1 MLVEKPVD
9 PPVPDEDAHA
19 RIIGRAES
27 APALESRAL
36 KIVYLSHY
44 YPPEMGAPA
53 ARVSAFA
60 RRWAAMGH
68 DVTALT
74 TFPNHPTGVI
84 REGYRGRI
92 RMIEDD
98 HGVRV
103 VRTFLYAAPN
113 RGVFRRGLCYASFA
127 LSSVL
132 LGAVPIGRPDVLI
145 ATSPQFLALLSGW
158 ALARM
163 RGVPLVLEIRDL
175 WPDSIVA
182 VGALPPTSAVVRTLE
197 RLERFIYRRADL
209 VVSVTHSFVPL
220 LEERGARRVVVI
232 PNGADTSRFTPDVD
246 REAARK
252 RFGLEG
258 RFVAGFAGTIGMAH
272 GLESV
277 LDAAERLASSHPEI
291 LFWLVGDG
299 ARRAALQDEAARRN
313 LTNVRFDGQRPR
325 EEMPEVLAAADA
337 ALVLLRPTPLFETVL
352 PSKMFEAMAASC
364 PVVLGVKGEARRL
377 LEESGGGVAVEPGD
391 GADLARTLAA
401 LAGDPE
407 KRRQLGASGRR
418 FVTARF
424 THDALARAYLE
435 ALSELGK

>member
-1 MLVEKPVD
+1 
-9 PPVPDEDAHA
+9 
-19 RIIGRAES
+19 
-27 APALESRAL
+27 
-36 KIVYLSHY
+36 
-44 YPPEMGAPA
+44 MGAPA

-68 DVTALT
+68 EVTALT

-84 REGYRGRI
+84 REGYRGRV
-92 RMIEDD
+92 RMVEDD

-113 RGVFRRGLCYASFA
+113 RGVVRRGLCYASFA
-127 LSSVL
+127 LSSVV
-132 LGAVPIGRPDVLI
+132 LGAGPVGRPDVLI
-145 ATSPQFLALLSGW
+145 ATSPQFLALLSGFV
-158 ALARM
+158 LARM
-163 RGVPLVLEIRDL
+163 RGIPLVLEIRDL

-182 VGALPPTSAVVRTLE
+182 VGALPARSPVVRTLA

-220 LEERGARRVVVI
+220 LTERGARRVVVI
-232 PNGADTSRFTPDVD
+232 PNGADTARFTPDVD
-246 REAARK
+246 REAARR
-252 RFGLEG
+252 RFGLTG
-258 RFVAGFAGTIGMAH
+258 RFVACFAGTIGMAH
-272 GLESV
+272 GLEAV
-277 LDAAERLASSHPEI
+277 LDAAGILAATHPDV

-299 ARRAALQDEAARRN
+299 ARRGALEEEAARRG
-313 LTNVRFDGQRPR
+313 LGNVRFDGQRPR

-377 LEESGGGVAVEPGD
+377 LEESGGGIAVEPGD
-391 GADLARTLAA
+391 GADLARAIASLAA
-401 LAGDPE
+401 DPS
-407 KRRQLGASGRR
+407 RRRILGESGRR

-424 THDALARAYLE
+424 THDALALSYLD
-435 ALSELGK
+435 ALSEVVNPAG